1 VWQKGLLRLAP
12 DEPAAQAAM
21 PSTRKCLNT
30 LQAKARS
37 DSRSTTPL
45 PMKLIDQVIELRVAD
60 NLTNTKSKT
69 GYRKY

>member
-1 VWQKGLLRLAP
+1 VPQYVAGRGTVRFPLDK
-12 DEPAAQAAM
+12 
-21 PSTRKCLNT
+21 
-30 LQAKARS
+30 
-37 DSRSTTPL
+37 PL